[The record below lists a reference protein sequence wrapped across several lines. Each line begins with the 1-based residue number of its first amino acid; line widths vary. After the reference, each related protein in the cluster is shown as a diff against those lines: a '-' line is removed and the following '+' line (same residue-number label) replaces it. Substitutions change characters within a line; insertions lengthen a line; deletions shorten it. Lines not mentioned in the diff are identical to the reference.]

1 MPHIYSRNV
10 PAVSTTLTLVYT
22 TYVHGRDRELVTP
35 DEHPGR
41 PVNSVEIHI
50 SYTVKQRGEESPKS
64 AQCEPF
70 QRAELVS
77 PFLEQCFLLQ
87 EGGDGFK
94 RVTCVTCYKKK
105 NSAKSG
111 HHGSPHRGYSST
123 GQRKQWRSCWWGRGG
138 PGRQRRAWTLG
149 TRSGVSTVCQNT
161 YRQAL
166 TQAQPRIA
174 ALPSHTPGRVSPLF
188 GSALQCSGSGLLRTA
203 RP

>member
-22 TYVHGRDRELVTP
+22 TYVHSRDRELVTP

-50 SYTVKQRGEESPKS
+50 SYTVKQQGEESPKS

-94 RVTCVTCYKKK
+94 RVTCVKRKIVQGLVTT
-105 NSAKSG
+105 G
-111 HHGSPHRGYSST
+111 HHIEGIQAQGKGNSGEVAGGAGAVLGVSV
-123 GQRKQWRSCWWGRGG
+123 G
-138 PGRQRRAWTLG
+138 PGPWAPGAVSAPPVR
-149 TRSGVSTVCQNT
+149 TRT
-161 YRQAL
+161 
-166 TQAQPRIA
+166 
-174 ALPSHTPGRVSPLF
+174 GRP
-188 GSALQCSGSGLLRTA
+188 
-203 RP
+203 